1 MLKYFDLQLF
11 SEEKT
16 EQPTSK
22 KIRDARNKGQV
33 VQSIDLNSAISLLAV
48 FLGFTALSNFYVENL
63 IGFYQYT
70 MNQIED
76 TATLFSGNGIAQY
89 FNESIIMI
97 LKLSL
102 PLLLIAMVSGVIVSY
117 GQVGFLFTSEP
128 LQPKLEKINP
138 LKGLK
143 NMFSSRSLVEMI
155 KAIAKSILIL
165 YVAYSY
171 ILDHINELLI
181 TLELDLGSIVIVMWD
196 LIFGVVIRCS
206 ILMFVIANFDFAY
219 KKRKNKKEL
228 MMTKQEIKEEYKQ
241 SEGDPQLKAKIKEK
255 QRAFAMGR
263 MMQEVPKADVI
274 ITNPTHFAVALK
286 YDTKLGEA
294 PVVVAKGQDL
304 IAQNIKKIATEND
317 VPIVENKPLAQ
328 TLYKTVNIGSYIPA
342 DLYEAVAEVLAYV
355 FSLKNKS

>member
-33 VQSIDLNSAISLLAV
+33 VQSKDLNSAISLLAV
-48 FLGFTALSNFYVENL
+48 FLGFTALSQFYVDNL

-70 MNQIED
+70 LNLVED
-76 TATLFSGNGIAQY
+76 TASLFTTNGIALY
-89 FNESIIMI
+89 FSEAILLI

-102 PLLLIAMVSGVIVSY
+102 PLLLIAMVSGVVVSY
-117 GQVGFLFTSEP
+117 SQVGFLFTSEP
-128 LQPKLEKINP
+128 LKPKLEKINP

-143 NMFSSRSLVEMI
+143 NMFSMKSIVEMV
-155 KAIAKSILIL
+155 KAIAISTLVL

-171 ILDHINELLI
+171 ILDHISELLI
-181 TLELDLGSIVIVMWD
+181 TLELEVGSIVVVMWD
-196 LIFGVVIRCS
+196 LIYNVVIRCA
-206 ILMFVIANFDFAY
+206 ILMFVIGVFDFAY

-228 MMTKQEIKEEYKQ
+228 MMSKQEIKEEYKQ

-286 YDTKLGEA
+286 YDTQLAEA

-304 IAQNIKKIATEND
+304 IAQNIKKIANEHE

-328 TLYKTVNIGSYIPA
+328 TLYKTVDIGSYIPA

-355 FSLKNKS
+355 YSLKNKS

>member
-33 VQSIDLNSAISLLAV
+33 VQSKDLNSAISLLAV
-48 FLGFTALSNFYVENL
+48 FLGFTALSQFYVENL

-70 MNQIED
+70 MNLVED
-76 TATLFSGNGIAQY
+76 TASLFTTNGIALY
-89 FNESIIMI
+89 FSEAILMI

-102 PLLLIAMVSGVIVSY
+102 PLLLIAMVSGVVVSY

-128 LQPKLEKINP
+128 LKPKLEKINP

-143 NMFSSRSLVEMI
+143 NMFSMKSIVEMV
-155 KAIAKSILIL
+155 KAIAISTLVL

-171 ILDHINELLI
+171 ILDHISELLI
-181 TLELDLGSIVIVMWD
+181 TLELEVGSIVVVMWD
-196 LIFGVVIRCS
+196 LIYNVVIRCA
-206 ILMFVIANFDFAY
+206 ILMFVIGVFDFAY

-228 MMTKQEIKEEYKQ
+228 MMSKQEIKEEYKQ

-286 YDTKLGEA
+286 YDTQLAEA

-304 IAQNIKKIATEND
+304 IAQNIKKIANEHE

-328 TLYKTVNIGSYIPA
+328 TLYKTVDIGSYIPA

-355 FSLKNKS
+355 YSLKNKS